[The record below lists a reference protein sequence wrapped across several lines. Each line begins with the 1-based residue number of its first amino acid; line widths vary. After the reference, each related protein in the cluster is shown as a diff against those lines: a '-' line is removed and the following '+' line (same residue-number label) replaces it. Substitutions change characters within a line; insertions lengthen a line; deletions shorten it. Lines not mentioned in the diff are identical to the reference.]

1 MGQALY
7 MRRMDRVTI
16 RWSRVKRLRAE
27 FGEKET
33 RESEV
38 TLRCIS
44 SKKRR
49 EDWGEM
55 PDF

>member
-7 MRRMDRVTI
+7 MRRMDRVTT
-16 RWSRVKRLRAE
+16 RWSRVKRLRAK

-33 RESEV
+33 PESEA

-49 EDWGEM
+49 EERGEM

>member
-7 MRRMDRVTI
+7 RRRMDRVTI

-33 RESEV
+33 RESEA